1 MSLLESLSNLIF
13 WRKSYKDT
21 IATDLR
27 SLDSIN
33 SKLEEVVLDTSSI
46 SKRIIR
52 KLENKIEYIQQEL
65 SEREELL
72 GHVFSG
78 VSDVLIL
85 KDGEGRWNLVNS
97 YGKKVFGIEH
107 NEYKNKT
114 DFEMCDVS
122 PRFKEM
128 FEVCIKTD
136 IQAWES
142 KETIEVEERS
152 TDYFGEEIVFDVIKT
167 PIFNEDGSRKH
178 LLVHGKNVTEELANT
193 KHIRMLM
200 NALNKASDSIT
211 VTDHNHNTI
220 YANEAFLDLYGYSLE
235 EVLNK
240 PRKIVA
246 SGLTPNETYIS
257 MFEKITKALPWSGE
271 MINKTKTGEILN
283 EMVSITPV
291 LNGKPYPIYYIAV
304 NRPINGEEYV

>member
-1 MSLLESLSNLIF
+1 MTLLDSFVNLIF
-13 WRKSYKDT
+13 WRKTYKDT
-21 IATDLR
+21 VASDLS

-46 SKRIIR
+46 SKRIIS
-52 KLENKIEYIQQEL
+52 KLEHRIEDIEQEL

-78 VSDVLIL
+78 VSDVLLL
-85 KDGEGRWNLVNS
+85 KDGYGRWKLVNS

-114 DFEMCDVS
+114 DLEMCDIS

-128 FEVCIKTD
+128 FELCIKTD
-136 IQAWES
+136 AQAWES
-142 KETIEVEERS
+142 GGPLEVEERS
-152 TDYFGEEIVFDVIKT
+152 NDTFGREVVFDVVKT
-167 PIFNEDGSRKH
+167 PVFNEDGSRKH
-178 LLVHGKNVTEELANT
+178 LLVHGKNITEELENT

-240 PRKIVA
+240 PRKLVA
-246 SGLTPNETYIS
+246 SGQTPNETYIA
-257 MFEKITKALPWSGE
+257 MFEKITKALPWAGE
-271 MINKTKTGEILN
+271 MINKTKSGEILN
-283 EMVSITPV
+283 ELISITPV

-304 NRPINGEEYV
+304 NRPISKESV